1 MTLFWDPTRSL
12 LPILNLP
19 ESNIEVVTMKL
30 VIKSLL
36 SKRKKNFYAILVF
49 LAMISEFSFSQE
61 VLVLTLDESI
71 DIALDKSYNI
81 KSLQQSMTWAERNL
95 WAAKA
100 GYRTNIQ
107 SSIYTPAYD
116 EGFRL
121 VEVVGE
127 NPVAKQY
134 GSYQVRGVLDIIQPM
149 PWLPFGG
156 GDLTFRSE
164 AYRLDSWTPSPV
176 NPDIDLKDRKF
187 YTSLSAIVNKPLF
200 TINTLALNLKQAELS
215 YERQSRVFKRS
226 ELDLVYM
233 VTNSFFRLYR
243 LSEQFEI
250 NKENVNRQEGIYNT
264 TKNKF
269 DAGLIA
275 EVDAMQAEVD
285 LIQYRNELKASE
297 GNLKEQEASFKQLIG
312 LPLDVEAK
320 TITELELKPVVIDVE
335 KAVGLALQNR
345 SEVVEKQL
353 DIENRKINIQ
363 EIDARVAIKG
373 NLRGYYNFSGFS
385 DLPYGSSTGDL
396 LNNSWDVL
404 KQTPNRGVTF
414 ELEIPIWDWGRNG
427 AQVDAEE
434 ANLQRDE
441 LTLQDLYVTIE
452 REVRDVV
459 RTVYETYDRVQM
471 LAKSKEVGEKSF
483 EISLQRFANGDITS
497 TELARASE
505 QLNTAKLS
513 YLSAYNE
520 YKLALADLKRKT
532 LYDFEND
539 RSLVE

>member
-1 MTLFWDPTRSL
+1 
-12 LPILNLP
+12 
-19 ESNIEVVTMKL
+19 
-30 VIKSLL
+30 
-36 SKRKKNFYAILVF
+36 
-49 LAMISEFSFSQE
+49 
-61 VLVLTLDESI
+61 
-71 DIALDKSYNI
+71 
-81 KSLQQSMTWAERNL
+81 MTWAERNL

-100 GYRTNIQ
+100 GYRTNIE
-107 SSIYTPAYD
+107 SSIYTPTYD

-127 NPVAKQY
+127 NPIAKQY
-134 GSYQVRGVLDIIQPM
+134 GSYQVRGVVDIIQPM

-200 TINTLALNLKQAELS
+200 TINTVALNLKQAELS

-243 LSEQFEI
+243 LSEQFDI
-250 NKENVNRQEGIYNT
+250 NKENVDRQEGIYNT

-285 LIQYRNELKASE
+285 LIQYRNELKTSE

-312 LPLDVEAK
+312 LPLDVEVKA
-320 TITELELKPVVIDVE
+320 ITELELKPFVIDVE

-345 SEVVEKQL
+345 SEIVEKQL

-363 EIDARVAIKG
+363 EIDARVSIRG

-385 DLPYGSSTGDL
+385 DLPYGASMGELFS
-396 LNNSWDVL
+396 NSWDVL

-414 ELEIPIWDWGRNG
+414 ELEIPIWDWGRNS
-427 AQVDAEE
+427 AQVDAET

-459 RTVYETYDRVQM
+459 RTVYESYDRVEM